1 MTKKK
6 NVNVTM
12 GMFNEAILPRFDEVI
27 EERLNIH
34 DEKMENK
41 LREYRHEVVGFK
53 EGVMGEIQ
61 KLRDEV
67 LITGHHY
74 EKTNKRVDLIDK
86 KVGIDTSV
94 VF

>member
-27 EERLNIH
+27 EERLNIR